1 MLFKRFTVCVTA
13 CALLLGLGL
22 ATAAQAKRFSVTGGG
37 GQTHIG
43 NGLALPIQAAATAV
57 TGTVFPP
64 LLVPVKGVPVV
75 LGTTA
80 NPLQTAMA
88 TTMGPVTKS
97 GYQRKLQIPAAA
109 LSKPGGQKTV
119 GVKFSN
125 PVVFAVGTNLNYKWP
140 AAPAV
145 FSTGQVAATATVTI
159 NGFGGSL
166 TYSNTLGTR
175 FGGPA
180 AFSISSGTEP
190 AGLIGVSPVTVY
202 IKINATTPP
211 CAHPAFAGGNSGCVA
226 GIILAKP
233 TGIGAIGGDP
243 GPLGTS
249 TVNTPGVAGFGKNV
263 AIMKMGALPLGT
275 VIAKAL
281 AATNT
286 AIPTNM
292 ANSQG
297 GPWTTGQ
304 VIISNP
310 LADMGV
316 GEKFTLSGMDSRT
329 ALGNGTIQLV
339 AGSVSLRNTGNNA
352 NRGWLR
358 LQLGNAPAALVPSMS
373 MGGIAATVALIVL
386 GFGYAMRRRIFA

>member
-37 GQTHIG
+37 GQNHIG
-43 NGLALPIQAAATAV
+43 NGLALPIQAAITVMGTA
-57 TGTVFPP
+57 FPT
-64 LLVPVKGVPVV
+64 LLIPVKAGAAPVV
-75 LGTTA
+75 VGTTA
-80 NPLQTAMA
+80 APLQTATSGM
-88 TTMGPVTKS
+88 VITKS
-97 GYQRKLQIPAAA
+97 GYQRKLVIPANV

-125 PVVFAVGTNLNYKWP
+125 PLVFAVGTNLNYKWP

-145 FSTGQVAATATVTI
+145 FSTGQVGTATATVS
-159 NGFGGSL
+159 GFGGTL
-166 TYSNTLGTR
+166 TYSNTLGQR

-180 AFSISSGTEP
+180 AFSINSGTEP

-211 CAHPAFAGGNSGCVA
+211 CTHNAFGGAKPGCVA
-226 GIILAKP
+226 GIMLAKP
-233 TGIGAIGGDP
+233 TGIGAIGGP
-243 GPLGTS
+243 A
-249 TVNTPGVAGFGKNV
+249 TVTVMTPGVKGFGKNV
-263 AIMKMGALPLGT
+263 AIMKMGAVPLGT

-292 ANSQG
+292 ASSQG

-304 VIISNP
+304 VVISQP
-310 LADMGV
+310 LADMSA
-316 GEKFTLSGMDSRT
+316 GEKFTLSGKDSRT
-329 ALGNGTIQLV
+329 AGGNGTIQLV
-339 AGSVSLRNTGNNA
+339 AGSVSKRNTGPNG

-358 LQLGNAPAALVPSMS
+358 LVLGNAPAASVPSMS
-373 MGGIAATVALIVL
+373 TGGIAATVALIVL
-386 GFGYAMRRRIFA
+386 GFGYAMRRRIFS